1 MTIGAIIGICVIG
14 LIGLGC
20 AIFAFVVAH
29 HDKDIAAQE
38 DRALSNIGAIIIIIT
53 IAVCVL
59 IGWWN
64 LNSASGRR
72 AYKDQESNLNGGI
85 ERIVTVYDIN
95 GDIIETYKG
104 KFDIET
110 DRESY
115 ILFDDEHGLRHII
128 YYTTG
133 TITVDEVS

>member
-1 MTIGAIIGICVIG
+1 MTIGAIVGIIMVG
-14 LIGLGC
+14 LIGLGAVIMLC
-20 AIFAFVVAH
+20 VFAHENKSVGLWIV
-29 HDKDIAAQE
+29 
-38 DRALSNIGAIIIIIT
+38 GAILGVLT
-53 IAVCVL
+53 IGVCIL

-85 ERIVTVYDIN
+85 KRVVTVYDIN
-95 GDIIETYKG
+95 GGIIETYEG

-115 ILFDDEHGLRHII
+115 ILFDDEQGLRHII

>member
-1 MTIGAIIGICVIG
+1 MTIWAIIGIIVVG
-14 LIGLGC
+14 LIGLGAAIMLC
-20 AIFAFVVAH
+20 AFAYKEKSVGFWIV
-29 HDKDIAAQE
+29 
-38 DRALSNIGAIIIIIT
+38 GAILGVLT
-53 IAVCVL
+53 IGVCIL

-115 ILFDDEHGLRHII
+115 ILFDDEQGLRHII

>member
-1 MTIGAIIGICVIG
+1 MTIGTII
-14 LIGLGC
+14 
-20 AIFAFVVAH
+20 
-29 HDKDIAAQE
+29 
-38 DRALSNIGAIIIIIT
+38 AIIIIGLVGLGGAMLLCMCAYQVKSVIMCVVGVILAILT
-53 IAVCVL
+53 IGGCAL
-59 IGWWN
+59 LGWWN

-115 ILFDDEHGLRHII
+115 ILFDDEQGLRHII

>member
-29 HDKDIAAQE
+29 HDKNIAA
-38 DRALSNIGAIIIIIT
+38 LIIGAIIIIIT

>member
-1 MTIGAIIGICVIG
+1 MTIGAIIGIIFVG
-14 LIGLGC
+14 LVGFG
-20 AIFAFVVAH
+20 AIITLIRSFEYEKKNAVFW
-29 HDKDIAAQE
+29 I
-38 DRALSNIGAIIIIIT
+38 IGAIIIMLT
-53 IAVCVL
+53 IGLCVL

-95 GDIIETYKG
+95 GDIIETYEG

-115 ILFDDEHGLRHII
+115 ILFDDEQGQRHII

-133 TITVDEVS
+133 TIIVDEVS